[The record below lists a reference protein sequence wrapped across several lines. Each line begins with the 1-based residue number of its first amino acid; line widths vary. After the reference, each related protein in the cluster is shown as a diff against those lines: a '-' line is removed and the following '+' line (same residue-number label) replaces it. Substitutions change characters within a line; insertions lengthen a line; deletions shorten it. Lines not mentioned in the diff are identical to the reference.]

1 MVKKISFNIKNLR
14 TIQALDNLIKATGEE
29 QTAILNKILDE
40 YFDAQKSG
48 FEVGKPIKD
57 SIRKISLLLLSEHP
71 NIQAINREV
80 EVLLCLTSQL

>member
-1 MVKKISFNIKNLR
+1 MEKKISFNIKNPQ
-14 TIQALDNLIKATGEE
+14 TNSALSELIKATGEN

-80 EVLLCLTSQL
+80 EVLLCLTSQF